1 MGEFTS
7 RGRVHHADS
16 TATCPG
22 CGRRFRT
29 HTVVAER
36 PDGRVAVSFKSK
48 QTGQWGFIEVPA
60 GAVVWTDRFSPPPGW
75 K

>member
-1 MGEFTS
+1 
-7 RGRVHHADS
+7 
-16 TATCPG
+16 
-22 CGRRFRT
+22 
-29 HTVVAER
+29 VVAER